1 VYICVV
7 VCFLFFLKKGM
18 VVFWFHISGLH
29 VSLLQQKLLKKGE
42 LLDVVAKKNIVA

>member
-7 VCFLFFLKKGM
+7 VCFFFFLKKGM

-29 VSLLQQKLLKKGE
+29 VSLLQQKLLKKR
-42 LLDVVAKKNIVA
+42 